1 MKQYAITFMEDVATA
16 NGRNSDPTDFIA
28 EAKLRGKVEDFNE
41 AVNGIRAE
49 YQKTIDNLTIQLN
62 AIKAQ
67 ELTPDEIVLLNTYR
81 DCKSATGET
90 YQKRI
95 DSLEQ
100 CLEDVRISSKK
111 RAEQIAQL
119 VAEIAEANA

>member
-1 MKQYAITFMEDVATA
+1 MKQYAVTFMEDVATA
-16 NGRNSDPTDFIA
+16 NGRNPDPTDFIN

-41 AVNGIRAE
+41 AVNAIRAE
-49 YQKTIDNLTIQLN
+49 YQRTIDNLTTQLN

-67 ELTPDEIVLLNTYR
+67 ELTPDEIALLNAYR
-81 DCKSATGET
+81 QCKTATGDA

-95 DSLEQ
+95 DTLEQ

-119 VAEIAEANA
+119 VAEIAEANG